1 MVQLAQL
8 WMPILLSAVL
18 VFIASSIIWMATP
31 LHKHDYKNPGDK
43 EDAIMN
49 MIKSSNFAPGVY
61 FVPWCHGHGKQNDP
75 AVIAKMKAGPWAQLN
90 VLAGPPNMG
99 KMLGLWFF
107 HLLVVGLF
115 VAYIA
120 SHTLKAGTVYL
131 EVFRIAGAAALM
143 AHAGYALPLGI
154 WHGNPW
160 SQLPGRLVD
169 GIVYALLT
177 AGTFAWL
184 WPKVVGA

>member
-1 MVQLAQL
+1 MAFLSTL

-18 VFIASSIIWMATP
+18 VFIASSIIWMASP

-43 EDAIMN
+43 EQTIMN
-49 MIKSSNFAPGVY
+49 MLKSGNFEPGMY
-61 FVPWCHGHGKQNDP
+61 YVPWCHGHGAQKDP
-75 AVIAKMKAGPWAQLN
+75 AVIAKMKAGPWAMLN
-90 VLAGPPNMG
+90 VLPGPPQMG

-107 HLLVVGLF
+107 NILLVSTF
-115 VAYIA
+115 VAYISFHA
-120 SHTLKAGTVYL
+120 LKPGVPYL
-131 EVFRIAGAAALM
+131 EVFRIAGTSALL
-143 AHAGYALPLGI
+143 AYAGYALPLSI

-184 WPKVVGA
+184 FSKHM